1 MKLRLSSILATVASV
16 FAFAQVADATLPNIA
31 PRAKVTVSDALDDA
45 HGGNHLNDGVFL
57 QDGLGEWAC
66 QGSVTPWG
74 VMHLPWA
81 LLEWDEEVTVDRVVL
96 YDRTTL
102 AEHLAGGTLS
112 FSDGTSL
119 SVTCIPNDGS
129 PREIRFPAKKI
140 RWLGFQAGDGA
151 GKDIGLSEIEV
162 FSAGGP
168 GTRFSEWVDPYI
180 ETTCGRWFYCTP
192 GGLPMG
198 MVAAHAFTRNKNQGG
213 GGYNYNFN
221 EILGFSQINDWMISG
236 PDIMPVTGEPDL
248 SAGQEGWKS
257 TFRHESEII
266 RPGYHRLFL
275 DRYQTWVEYTATDR
289 VVFYRF
295 RFGNASEAHVILD
308 TEGPLGNCSMVDGQ
322 FNPRT
327 PQSLTGRFSTTDR
340 FWGGPDQALLFYA
353 VETDTPFTTRT
364 EGGRT
369 LLTMTPGRDGTVL
382 MKIALSYT
390 SEENA
395 MANLAGELPGFDF
408 DGTCAQA
415 AATWDAALGKIEVEG
430 GTAAQKT
437 KFYTDLW
444 HVLLGRHKINDLA
457 GTYPDYTGAPYVD
470 KRSNNPL
477 KVRQLPMQDGK
488 PVHNMYGFDA
498 IWLTQWNLNTLW
510 GLAWPEILDDFSAC
524 VLQYA
529 RNGYLLPRGGCAGG
543 YSFIMTGCPSTS
555 LVVSAY
561 MQGVMTRFDPKE
573 AFRLLR
579 QNHLPGGMMSFENDD
594 DLRFYIRHGWCPD
607 NAGKTLE
614 WAFQDWGLAQ
624 MAGRLGRKSDERTFR
639 KRSRGW
645 TALYDAGT
653 GLLMPRDREGKLLH
667 QDPLSGAGW
676 VEANAWQATWS
687 VSHDLERL
695 SAMMGGDSSFVRTL
709 NKAFELAAK
718 DDFIASYS
726 NGYVSYANQ
735 PGCSNAHLFS
745 YAGAPWLT
753 QYWVRRV
760 QRQAYSGITP
770 DKGYGGHDE
779 DQGQMG
785 GISALMSI
793 GLFSVTGLEGDTPC
807 YDITSP
813 IFDEVRIHLDRRY
826 CKGDLFVIR
835 THGNSPEHCYI
846 QDAALNGQRYGWSQ
860 VSREELTEG
869 GVLDLWMGGEP
880 AYGWGQLRF
889 RNSGL

>member
-1 MKLRLSSILATVASV
+1 MKIRLSSIIATVASV
-16 FAFAQVADATLPNIA
+16 FAFAQVAGATLPNIA
-31 PRAKVTVSDALDDA
+31 PQAKVTVSDALDEA
-45 HGGNHLNDGVFL
+45 HGGERLNDGVFL
-57 QDGLGEWAC
+57 QDGRGEWAC
-66 QGSVTPWG
+66 QGSVTSWG

-81 LLEWDEEVTVDRVVL
+81 LLEWDEEVSVDRVVL

-162 FSAGGP
+162 FAAGGP

-257 TFRHESEII
+257 TFHHESEII

-295 RFGNASEAHVILD
+295 RFGEAPEAHVILD
-308 TEGPLGNCSMVDGQ
+308 TEGPLGNCSMVDGL
-322 FNPRT
+322 FHPRT
-327 PQSLTGRFSTTDR
+327 SHCLTGNFSTTDR
-340 FWGGPDQALLFYA
+340 FWGGPDQVRLFYA
-353 VETDTPFTTRT
+353 VETDAPFTTKT

-369 LLTMTPGRDGTVL
+369 LLTLTPDRDGTVL

-395 MANLAGELPGFDF
+395 LANLAGELPGFDF
-408 DGTCAQA
+408 DGTCSQA
-415 AATWDAALGKIEVEG
+415 AAAWDAALGKIEVEG

-457 GTYPDYTGAPYVD
+457 GTYPDYTGAPYVE

-488 PVHNMYGFDA
+488 PVHNMYGFDG

-561 MQGVMTRFDPKE
+561 MQGVMTRSDPNE
-573 AFRLLR
+573 AFRCSLA
-579 QNHLPGGMMSFENDD
+579 D
-594 DLRFYIRHGWCPD
+594 IR
-607 NAGKTLE
+607 
-614 WAFQDWGLAQ
+614 
-624 MAGRLGRKSDERTFR
+624 
-639 KRSRGW
+639 
-645 TALYDAGT
+645 
-653 GLLMPRDREGKLLH
+653 
-667 QDPLSGAGW
+667 
-676 VEANAWQATWS
+676 
-687 VSHDLERL
+687 
-695 SAMMGGDSSFVRTL
+695 
-709 NKAFELAAK
+709 
-718 DDFIASYS
+718 
-726 NGYVSYANQ
+726 
-735 PGCSNAHLFS
+735 
-745 YAGAPWLT
+745 
-753 QYWVRRV
+753 
-760 QRQAYSGITP
+760 
-770 DKGYGGHDE
+770 
-779 DQGQMG
+779 
-785 GISALMSI
+785 
-793 GLFSVTGLEGDTPC
+793 
-807 YDITSP
+807 
-813 IFDEVRIHLDRRY
+813 
-826 CKGDLFVIR
+826 
-835 THGNSPEHCYI
+835 
-846 QDAALNGQRYGWSQ
+846 
-860 VSREELTEG
+860 
-869 GVLDLWMGGEP
+869 
-880 AYGWGQLRF
+880 
-889 RNSGL
+889 